1 MFREAP
7 MSVQRRYTSRD
18 LDLLPDIEGI
28 RYEIIGG
35 GLHVSDTPRLEHQ
48 YVCVCLMTAL
58 HAWSR
63 DVQHGRVY
71 PAPGLVLAEDDDVVP
86 DLVWISVERLR
97 AGRDAS
103 GHITVGPELAIEVLS
118 PGSANERRDR
128 EAKLALYSR
137 RGVDEYWI
145 VDWRQHTVDIFRRAG
160 EKLVRV
166 ATLGDGDTI
175 TSPLLTGFET
185 PVVGLWEPES

>member
-1 MFREAP
+1 

-18 LDLLPDIEGI
+18 LDLLPEIEGV

-35 GLHVSDTPRLEHQ
+35 ELHVSDVPGLAHQ
-48 YVCVCLMTAL
+48 YVCVSLMTSL
-58 HAWSR
+58 HARSKGI
-63 DVQHGRVY
+63 HSGRVY
-71 PAPGLVLAEDDDVVP
+71 PAPGLVLAEDDDIVP
-86 DLVWISVERLR
+86 DLIWISLERLA

-128 EAKLALYSR
+128 VSKLALYSR

-145 VDWRQHTVDIFRRAG
+145 VDWRRHTVEVFRRVDGGLA
-160 EKLVRV
+160 RV
-166 ATLGDGDTI
+166 ATLGDGGTI
-175 TSPLLTGFET
+175 TSPLLPGFEMS
-185 PVVGLWEPES
+185 VDGLWEPES